1 MIKLVGLYVL
11 QAFLIL
17 GQGLSLAALLTG
29 LWQGHSLLSQIYSL
43 SGFVVCYLLRHGL
56 TEIGNNWL
64 DKYSAGAAQN
74 FRQQLLKKVFA
85 LGPVIWLLWL
95 LMVLKKLKIIFDLF
109 IAR

>member
-85 LGPVIWLLWL
+85 LGPVIVQREGTLSL
-95 LMVLKKLKIIFDLF
+95 IHISEPT
-109 IAR
+109 RR